1 MSSTFL
7 TLLPFV
13 QGLLTIDDA
22 GLQLPSGL
30 ATTSLLG
37 LVDLINPIWAD
48 GVTNSLANLG
58 DLSGQVVISAGVFEA
73 DLALGDNALFQGSL
87 DAPATLTQ
95 LAALAAGTSGT
106 ATLANG
112 LLNGS
117 LTNGD
122 DTFLIEDLDV
132 ATLASDFVL
141 TTLTAIDATAEF
153 SNGAFSFATDSL
165 FGPLSGLI
173 DVAGGDLNID
183 LTTPFGPFSLDVP
196 FGDSARIPIDLG
208 ASVLGP
214 LSGNID
220 FSTGLISASLP
231 TFGITAT
238 VPITDFSGTLALD
251 NGVLSIDS
259 AFPVATGIPFLG
271 TILVPL
277 YAEFEIGPLAS
288 QAVADLVQDLTADV
302 VLADGTLDMVG
313 SGPLGAFDT
322 SFDLVAFTNQGAEF
336 FAGVDGVLGIGA
348 GQLTADL
355 TTPLGPV
362 AGTFD
367 LGSVAGFLDA
377 PLETLV

>member
-13 QGLLTIDDA
+13 QGLLNIDDA

-73 DLALGDNALFQGSL
+73 DLALGENPLFQGSF

-95 LAALAAGTSGT
+95 LAALAAGTTGT

-112 LLNGS
+112 FLNGS

-122 DTFLIEDLDV
+122 DTLLIEDLDV
-132 ATLASDFVL
+132 AALASSFVL
-141 TTLTAIDATAEF
+141 DTLTAIDATAEF
-153 SNGAFSFATDSL
+153 ANGAFSFATDSV

-196 FGDSARIPIDLG
+196 FGDSARIPFDLG
-208 ASVLGP
+208 SSILGP
-214 LSGNID
+214 LSGTVD
-220 FSTGLISASLP
+220 FNTGLISVAVPLL
-231 TFGITAT
+231 GVTAT
-238 VPITDFSGTLALD
+238 SNISSFSGTLSLSD
-251 NGVLSIDS
+251 GVARIDS
-259 AFPVATGIPFLG
+259 GFPVATGIPFLG
-271 TILVPL
+271 TILIPL
-277 YAEFEIGPLAS
+277 SAEIDLGPLAS
-288 QAVADLVQDLTADV
+288 QAVAEFVQDLTADV
-302 VLADGTLDMVG
+302 TLADGIIDVVG
-313 SGPLGAFDT
+313 TGPLGAFDT

-336 FAGVDGVLGIGA
+336 LAGVDGVLGLGD
-348 GQLTADL
+348 GLLTADL

-367 LGSVAGFLDA
+367 LNSVAGFLDA
-377 PLETLV
+377 PLATLV